1 MYGKVFESMYEGTL
15 YGQWEAIVTM
25 QQFIV
30 LATADGVVDMTPMVI
45 SAKTSIPREILD
57 KGIDILSKPDLYSR
71 TPGNDGIRIRLIDD
85 HKPWG
90 WYIVNHDKY
99 SKMVKREDKREADR
113 QRIANKR
120 KLLKNKD
127 VANVANVAHEDEY
140 VNEDENTKRGAKR
153 CPPSYQPSSEL
164 LDSLCAET
172 GFGTPDLML
181 MLREMKDHEFTTAK
195 KDWSAVFRNWV
206 RRDKKWRKDN
216 VGETTFDT
224 ADSLAAQLGI
234 TRLQNESDEQFKRRV
249 ANADTAKRYG
259 QA

>member
-57 KGIDILSKPDLYSR
+57 KGIDILSKPDPYSR

-99 SKMVKREDKREADR
+99 SKMVKGEDKRLADR
-113 QRIANKR
+113 IRIKNKR
-120 KLLKNKD
+120 KSLNTNS
-127 VANVANVAHEDEY
+127 VANVANVAQEEED
-140 VNEDENTKRGAKR
+140 VKEDKDTKRGAKR
-153 CPPSYQPSSEL
+153 CPPKYQPSSEL

-172 GFGTPDLML
+172 GFVTPDLML
-181 MLREMKDHEFTTAK
+181 MLREMKDHEFDKAK
-195 KDWSAVFRNWV
+195 KDWDAVFRNWV
-206 RRDKKWRKDN
+206 RRDRKWRKDN

-224 ADSLAAQLGI
+224 ADSLAAQLGL
-234 TRLQNESDEQFKRRV
+234 TRLPNEPDEQFKHRV

-259 QA
+259 Q